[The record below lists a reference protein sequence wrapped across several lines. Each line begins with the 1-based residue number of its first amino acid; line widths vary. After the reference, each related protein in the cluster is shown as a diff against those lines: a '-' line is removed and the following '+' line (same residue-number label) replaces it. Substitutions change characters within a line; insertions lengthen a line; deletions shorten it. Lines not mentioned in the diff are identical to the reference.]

1 MMCVRSVC
9 EVRQQAKWGDVCQV
23 SVRRALSVRG
33 VSDRVRRKSVE
44 ISCDAIAEEGCGTTQ
59 ARKEEVRVG
68 KPVIKYSASA
78 QGG

>member
-1 MMCVRSVC
+1 MCVRSVC
-9 EVRQQAKWGDVCQV
+9 EVCRQAKWGDVCQV
-23 SVRRALSVRG
+23 SVRG

-44 ISCDAIAEEGCGTTQ
+44 ISCDAIAEKGCGTTQ

-68 KPVIKYSASA
+68 EPVINYSASA